1 MAKMTVYHGGYTP
14 VKHPEIREGRNT
26 KDFGTGFYCTVIKEQ
41 AQRWAKRY
49 DDKIVSIYEVR
60 LNTHL
65 NIKEFKD
72 MTDEWLDFIIDCR
85 SGKPHQYDIVI
96 GAMENDQIYNYVSDY
111 IDGAIT
117 REQFW
122 VLAKFKYP
130 THQINFCTRE
140 ALKCLEYR
148 GYDSAGI
155 AVIENQELV
164 VMKDKGRVANLKEIP
179 GIEDL
184 TSSIGIAHT
193 RWATHGKPSKEN
205 SHPHMDNAN
214 LFAVVHNGII
224 ENYRELKEILILQG
238 YQFHSETDSEVVVH
252 MMDYYY
258 KKEKDLQKALERVI
272 TRIEGSY
279 ALCIVS
285 TIEPDKVFIAKKDSP
300 LVIGKTADASVA
312 ASDIPAIL
320 DYTKDV
326 YFLEDYEIAILNKG
340 NVSFFDQYG
349 NPIEK
354 EITTIPYDN
363 EAAQKGGYDT
373 FMLKEIHEQP
383 YAIAETLRGRVE
395 GTDRIVLPELD
406 AIHDKFK
413 TFNKAYFVACGTAY
427 HACLSGANILERL
440 TGIPTFTQVA
450 SEFRYC
456 DPIVDEKTMCVFVSQ
471 SGETADTMA
480 ALRLAK
486 EKGCTTIAVAN
497 VLGSSISREADH
509 TIYTCAGPEIAVA
522 STKAYTTQLI
532 VLLLL
537 GMYISQ
543 ALGNENEDYKRII
556 EGIASLPQHIENI
569 LKDEKTFEHYASYL
583 KDLKDAYYIGRSL
596 DYATVLEGALKLKEV
611 SYVHADA
618 YIAGELKHGP
628 IALIEQGS
636 LVIAV
641 ATQPNIAAKTISNIQ
656 ETIARGANVILF
668 TIDGQEVGNVKETY
682 ILPDV
687 DPILQSVLVAVPL
700 QLIAYYAA
708 GLKGCDVDKPRN
720 LAKSVTVE

>member
-1 MAKMTVYHGGYTP
+1 MCGIVG
-14 VKHPEIREGRNT
+14 
-26 KDFGTGFYCTVIKEQ
+26 FTGEHQ
-41 AQRWAKRY
+41 AAP
-49 DDKIVSIYEVR
+49 I
-60 LNTHL
+60 L
-65 NIKEFKD
+65 
-72 MTDEWLDFIIDCR
+72 LDGL
-85 SGKPHQYDIVI
+85 SK
-96 GAMENDQIYNYVSDY
+96 
-111 IDGAIT
+111 
-117 REQFW
+117 
-122 VLAKFKYP
+122 
-130 THQINFCTRE
+130 
-140 ALKCLEYR
+140 LEYR

-155 AVIENQELV
+155 AVRDGSADTEII
-164 VMKDKGRVANLKEIP
+164 KAKGRLKVLAEKTNDGESVKGTC
-179 GIEDL
+179 GI
-184 TSSIGIAHT
+184 GHT
-193 RWATHGKPSKEN
+193 RWATHGEPSDVN
-205 SHPHMDNAN
+205 SHPHSGER
-214 LFAVVHNGII
+214 VTIVHNGII
-224 ENYRELKEILILQG
+224 ENYKPLKEFLLSQG
-238 YQFHSETDSEVVVH
+238 RVFQSETDTEVVAQLL
-252 MMDYYY
+252 DYYY
-258 KKEKDLQKALERVI
+258 DGNPLETIKKVMHEL
-272 TRIEGSY
+272 EGSFALGIVFADFKDTVY
-279 ALCIVS
+279 AVRCESPLIVGVGENES
-285 TIEPDKVFIAKKDSP
+285 FIASDVPAILKYTKDYYLLEYGEIAVLNKSGVTVYDRH
-300 LVIGKTADASVA
+300 LTEIEKELKTADWDMDA
-312 ASDIPAIL
+312 A
-320 DYTKDV
+320 
-326 YFLEDYEIAILNKG
+326 E
-340 NVSFFDQYG
+340 
-349 NPIEK
+349 
-354 EITTIPYDN
+354 
-363 EAAQKGGYDT
+363 KGGYEH

>member
-1 MAKMTVYHGGYTP
+1 
-14 VKHPEIREGRNT
+14 
-26 KDFGTGFYCTVIKEQ
+26 
-41 AQRWAKRY
+41 
-49 DDKIVSIYEVR
+49 
-60 LNTHL
+60 
-65 NIKEFKD
+65 
-72 MTDEWLDFIIDCR
+72 
-85 SGKPHQYDIVI
+85 
-96 GAMENDQIYNYVSDY
+96 
-111 IDGAIT
+111 
-117 REQFW
+117 
-122 VLAKFKYP
+122 
-130 THQINFCTRE
+130 
-140 ALKCLEYR
+140 
-148 GYDSAGI
+148 
-155 AVIENQELV
+155 
-164 VMKDKGRVANLKEIP
+164 
-179 GIEDL
+179 
-184 TSSIGIAHT
+184 
-193 RWATHGKPSKEN
+193 
-205 SHPHMDNAN
+205 
-214 LFAVVHNGII
+214 
-224 ENYRELKEILILQG
+224 
-238 YQFHSETDSEVVVH
+238 
-252 MMDYYY
+252 
-258 KKEKDLQKALERVI
+258 
-272 TRIEGSY
+272 
-279 ALCIVS
+279 
-285 TIEPDKVFIAKKDSP
+285 
-300 LVIGKTADASVA
+300 
-312 ASDIPAIL
+312 
-320 DYTKDV
+320 
-326 YFLEDYEIAILNKG
+326 
-340 NVSFFDQYG
+340 
-349 NPIEK
+349 
-354 EITTIPYDN
+354 
-363 EAAQKGGYDT
+363 
-373 FMLKEIHEQP
+373 MLKEIHEQP

-395 GTDRIVLPELD
+395 GTDRIILPELD

-471 SGETADTMA
+471 SGETADT
-480 ALRLAK
+480 
-486 EKGCTTIAVAN
+486 
-497 VLGSSISREADH
+497 ISREADH

-583 KDLKDAYYIGRSL
+583 KDLKDTYYIGRSL

-708 GLKGCDVDKPRN
+708 GLKGCDVDKPRK

>member
-1 MAKMTVYHGGYTP
+1 MCGIT
-14 VKHPEIREGRNT
+14 
-26 KDFGTGFYCTVIKEQ
+26 
-41 AQRWAKRY
+41 
-49 DDKIVSIYEVR
+49 
-60 LNTHL
+60 
-65 NIKEFKD
+65 
-72 MTDEWLDFIIDCR
+72 
-85 SGKPHQYDIVI
+85 
-96 GAMENDQIYNYVSDY
+96 
-111 IDGAIT
+111 AIS
-117 REQFW
+117 
-122 VLAKFKYP
+122 ANK
-130 THQINFCTRE
+130 E
-140 ALKCLEYR
+140 ALPFLLQGLEKLEYR

-155 AVIENQELV
+155 TTIEGNHLFT
-164 VMKDKGRVANLKEIP
+164 KKAKGRLQNLKDLLKDENVLGHV
-179 GIEDL
+179 GI
-184 TSSIGIAHT
+184 GHT
-193 RWATHGKPSKEN
+193 RWATHGIPSNLN
-205 SHPHMDNAN
+205 SHPHTNNDETIS
-214 LFAVVHNGII
+214 LVHNGII

-522 STKAYTTQLI
+522 STKAYTSQV
-532 VLLLL
+532 VLMVILAVYFAEVL
-537 GMYISQ
+537 GSCDENYIEELKSDILDLPAKVETILDEINTVKEFANKVYTEHDMYF
-543 ALGNENEDYKRII
+543 LGRGTDYNVAM
-556 EGIASLPQHIENI
+556 EGS
-569 LKDEKTFEHYASYL
+569 
-583 KDLKDAYYIGRSL
+583 
-596 DYATVLEGALKLKEV
+596 LKLKEI
-611 SYVHADA
+611 SYIHSEA
-618 YIAGELKHGP
+618 YASGELKHGP
-628 IALIEQGS
+628 IALIENGVTVIS
-636 LVIAV
+636 ILTNPDLVE
-641 ATQPNIAAKTISNIQ
+641 KSISNIQ
-656 ETIARGANVILF
+656 EVITRGAKTLVITNQKLPNNSF
-668 TIDGQEVGNVKETY
+668 NY
-682 ILPDV
+682 IINIPDTNSLIS
-687 DPILQSVLVAVPL
+687 PILSVIPL
-700 QLIAYYAA
+700 QLLAYYIAKNK
-708 GLKGCDVDKPRN
+708 GLDVDKPRN

>member
-1 MAKMTVYHGGYTP
+1 MCGIT
-14 VKHPEIREGRNT
+14 
-26 KDFGTGFYCTVIKEQ
+26 
-41 AQRWAKRY
+41 
-49 DDKIVSIYEVR
+49 
-60 LNTHL
+60 
-65 NIKEFKD
+65 
-72 MTDEWLDFIIDCR
+72 
-85 SGKPHQYDIVI
+85 
-96 GAMENDQIYNYVSDY
+96 
-111 IDGAIT
+111 AIS
-117 REQFW
+117 
-122 VLAKFKYP
+122 ANK
-130 THQINFCTRE
+130 E
-140 ALKCLEYR
+140 ALPFLLQGLEKLEYR

-155 AVIENQELV
+155 TTIEGNHLFT
-164 VMKDKGRVANLKEIP
+164 KKAKGRLQNLKDLLKDENVLGHV
-179 GIEDL
+179 GI
-184 TSSIGIAHT
+184 GHT
-193 RWATHGKPSKEN
+193 RWATHGIPSNLN
-205 SHPHMDNAN
+205 SHPHTNNDETIS
-214 LFAVVHNGII
+214 LVHNGII

-258 KKEKDLQKALERVI
+258 KKEKNLQKALERVI

-395 GTDRIVLPELD
+395 GTDRIILPELD

-583 KDLKDAYYIGRSL
+583 KDLKDTYYIGRSL

-641 ATQPNIAAKTISNIQ
+641 ATQQ
-656 ETIARGANVILF
+656 ILLLKQF
-668 TIDGQEVGNVKETY
+668 LTFKKQLLVVRMLSY
-682 ILPDV
+682 
-687 DPILQSVLVAVPL
+687 LQSMDKKQEMLKKHISYL
-700 QLIAYYAA
+700 TLIQSY
-708 GLKGCDVDKPRN
+708 N
-720 LAKSVTVE
+720 LF

>member
-1 MAKMTVYHGGYTP
+1 MCGIIGYTGSEN
-14 VKHPEIREGRNT
+14 VK
-26 KDFGTGFYCTVIKEQ
+26 DV
-41 AQRWAKRY
+41 
-49 DDKIVSIYEVR
+49 
-60 LNTHL
+60 L
-65 NIKEFKD
+65 
-72 MTDEWLDFIIDCR
+72 LD
-85 SGKPHQYDIVI
+85 
-96 GAMENDQIYNYVSDY
+96 
-111 IDGAIT
+111 
-117 REQFW
+117 
-122 VLAKFKYP
+122 
-130 THQINFCTRE
+130 
-140 ALKCLEYR
+140 ALELLEYR

-155 AVIENQELV
+155 AV
-164 VMKDKGRVANLKEIP
+164 KDETSHVTNVYKCAGRVSDLRAICDSKKILSAC
-179 GIEDL
+179 GI
-184 TSSIGIAHT
+184 GHT
-193 RWATHGKPSKEN
+193 RWATHGGVTDQN
-205 SHPHMDNAN
+205 AHPHQQGKVT
-214 LFAVVHNGII
+214 LVHNGII
-224 ENYRELKEILILQG
+224 ENYRELIADYDLQEIL
-238 YQFHSETDSEVVVH
+238 HSETDSEVVVH

-583 KDLKDAYYIGRSL
+583 KDLKDENNVDWFKNSIKATKANRQYCIDNKDKFKTYNENSWGLTACLSPKGYISCGAKPCGVDLNIENDGTVTPCGAIGSIVFTPKESISAMEYYYNNYPNLWGKYGFKDGYNLEDVKPWFAKEYIGIDKGIEAIMIENYLNGTIWNYFMRN
-596 DYATVLEGALKLKEV
+596 DYVQK
-611 SYVHADA
+611 
-618 YIAGELKHGP
+618 
-628 IALIEQGS
+628 
-636 LVIAV
+636 
-641 ATQPNIAAKTISNIQ
+641 
-656 ETIARGANVILF
+656 
-668 TIDGQEVGNVKETY
+668 
-682 ILPDV
+682 
-687 DPILQSVLVAVPL
+687 
-700 QLIAYYAA
+700 
-708 GLKGCDVDKPRN
+708 GLKVLGFSKN
-720 LAKSVTVE
+720 SKKSEIKM